1 MFQVKWS
8 SRNTP
13 GRWKYLRY
21 FAFIIKRRSLISLVW
36 LCNMRNDQ
44 SGSSLNSVI
53 WCGEHLSDQP
63 LAPTASHSNR
73 TNLPCFPEE
82 VFFDNI
88 EINYC
93 GWTLSLFSFVL
104 VIVGTDSRRPSLQYL
119 NYRNNF
125 LTTKNHWWFLIVW
138 ADCVI
143 LLQCRCPN
151 GQKKV

>member
-53 WCGEHLSDQP
+53 WRGEHLSDQP
-63 LAPTASHSNR
+63 RAAERIPTASHSNR
-73 TNLPCFPEE
+73 TNLPCFPEDKLLRLDFIS
-82 VFFDNI
+82 VFFRPCHCWHRQSKTKSTVPELQKQFLDNK
-88 EINYC
+88 E
-93 GWTLSLFSFVL
+93 SLMVFNCL
-104 VIVGTDSRRPSLQYL
+104 
-119 NYRNNF
+119 
-125 LTTKNHWWFLIVW
+125 
-138 ADCVI
+138 
-143 LLQCRCPN
+143 CRLCYFTAVPMS
-151 GQKKV
+151 